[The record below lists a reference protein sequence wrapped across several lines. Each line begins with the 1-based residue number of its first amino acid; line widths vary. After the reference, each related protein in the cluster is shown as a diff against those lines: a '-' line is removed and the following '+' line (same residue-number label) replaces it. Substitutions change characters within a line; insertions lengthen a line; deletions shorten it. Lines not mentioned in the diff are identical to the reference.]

1 MPNPQNLI
9 PQAHKLTVEEQSMGG
24 KKSQQVQAE
33 AKRRG
38 EIWKEL
44 VNAEV
49 TDEEMVQKLR
59 ELGVTEEHP
68 TFERYIKATAMKD
81 MMKNAKMQ
89 DVQKLDDELYGPLA
103 TKNELELSGEVSGIT
118 INVKKYNKEED
129 ETQK

>member
-9 PQAHKLTVEEQSMGG
+9 PQAHKLTVEEASKGG
-24 KKSQQVQAE
+24 VNSGKSRQE
-33 AKRRG
+33 AKKRG
-38 EIWKEL
+38 ERWKEL

-49 TDEEMVQKLR
+49 TDEEMIQKLR

-89 DVQKLDDELYGPLA
+89 DVQKLDDELYGPID
-103 TKNELELSGEVSGIT
+103 TRQQIELSGEVSAIS
-118 INVKKYNKEED
+118 INIKDYRGKD
-129 ETQK
+129 E

>member
-9 PQAHKLTVEEQSMGG
+9 PQAHKLTVEEASKGG
-24 KKSQQVQAE
+24 VNSGKSRQE
-33 AKRRG
+33 AKKRG
-38 EIWKEL
+38 EMWKEL

-49 TDEEMVQKLR
+49 TDEKMIQKLR

-89 DVQKLDDELYGPLA
+89 DVQKLDDELYGPID
-103 TKNELELSGEVSGIT
+103 TRQQIELSGEVSAIS
-118 INVKKYNKEED
+118 INIKDYRGKD
-129 ETQK
+129 E

>member
-9 PQAHKLTVEEQSMGG
+9 PQAHKLTVEEASKGG
-24 KKSQQVQAE
+24 VNSGKSRQE
-33 AKRRG
+33 AKKRG
-38 EIWKEL
+38 EMWKEL

-49 TDEEMVQKLR
+49 TDEEMIQKLR

-89 DVQKLDDELYGPLA
+89 DVQKLDDELYGPID
-103 TKNELELSGEVSGIT
+103 TRQQIELSGEVSAIS
-118 INVKKYNKEED
+118 INIKDYRGKD
-129 ETQK
+129 E